1 MGQYQ
6 HDVSQTSLAKRLD
19 AVVEDCVNAVG
30 VDVNT
35 ASAALLNRV
44 AGLSVTLAQNIVAH
58 RDENGRFA
66 SRASLKKVARM
77 GPKAFEQSAGFLRI
91 MDGKN
96 PLDASSVHPE
106 AYPVVKAISEKTSDL
121 CLSLSVIAVS

>member
-1 MGQYQ
+1 M
-6 HDVSQTSLAKRLD
+6 
-19 AVVEDCVNAVG
+19 VEDCVNAVG

-106 AYPVVKAISEKTSDL
+106 AYPVVKAISEKTSRPL
-121 CLSLSVIAVS
+121 SELIGIVVSLLSLTQWTTPMSSLVFRQ